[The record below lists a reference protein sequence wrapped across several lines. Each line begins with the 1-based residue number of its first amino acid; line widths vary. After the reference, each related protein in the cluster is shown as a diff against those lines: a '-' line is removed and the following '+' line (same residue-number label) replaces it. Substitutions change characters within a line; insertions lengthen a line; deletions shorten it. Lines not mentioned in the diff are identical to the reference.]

1 MSSTTKLTDSTN
13 IEDGE
18 TSRSNPDGCR
28 PSSVNAK
35 LFSSNWI
42 KQFPKLEIMELLE
55 CNSIEMVFDL
65 EGYSELIGN
74 AQNFLFPQ
82 LRKVKISQMHS
93 LLYVWGN
100 VPYHIQGFNNLR
112 FLTISSCNSLKYV
125 FTSVI
130 VRAITNL
137 QELRVRYCEKIENI
151 IVWSRDSK
159 EDDTIKGDV
168 ATIGFNKLCYLSL
181 SQLPKLVSICSY
193 SVELEYPSLREFEID
208 DCPMLEISLSP
219 TYIHANQ
226 DSLNNVTHSANKED
240 DNIEV
245 NSSSSST
252 CPPAGCT
259 PFLSKFFHKGNT
271 NKRIN
276 KVIINFLTCI
286 VHHYAYT
293 QSLISY

>member
-1 MSSTTKLTDSTN
+1 M
-13 IEDGE
+13 EDGE

-28 PSSVNAK
+28 PSSVSAK

-42 KQFPKLEIMELLE
+42 IQFPKLEIMVLQD
-55 CNSIEMVFDL
+55 CVSIVMVFDL

-74 AQNFLFPQ
+74 EQDFLFPQ
-82 LRKVKISQMHS
+82 LRKVEISQMHS

-100 VPYHIQGFNNLR
+100 VPNHIQGFHNLR

-137 QELRVRYCEKIENI
+137 EELRVSSCEMIENI
-151 IVWSRDSK
+151 IVCRRDGK
-159 EDDTIKGDV
+159 EDDIIKGDV

-181 SQLPKLVSICSY
+181 SRLPKLVNICSD
-193 SVELEYPSLREFEID
+193 SLGLEYPSLREFVID
-208 DCPMLEISLSP
+208 DCPMLKISLSP

-226 DSLNNVTHSANKED
+226 DSLNNVTYSANKED

-245 NSSSSST
+245 NNSSSST
-252 CPPAGCT
+252 YPPAWCT
-259 PFLSKFFHKGNT
+259 PFLSKFFRKGNT

-276 KVIINFLTCI
+276 KVIIINFITCI
-286 VHHYAYT
+286 FHHYAC
-293 QSLISY
+293 SL